1 MPRVTWGIPTDDD
14 SPFDDEPSYEELK
27 EIVAALRL
35 LTEQQSAQ
43 LAGLEA
49 EIAQLKERLG
59 RNPRNSSMPPSAEG
73 LAKPPTASR
82 AERRAANRRPGK
94 QPGSEGKHLAQV
106 IDPDAVVTHTPPACT
121 SCGADLFD
129 ADVVG
134 VERRQVFELPEVS
147 AHVTEHRME
156 RRRCACGCET
166 KAPAPLEAIA
176 PACYGPGIRALA
188 VYLSVY
194 QHVPYDR
201 LAEIFADVVGIPV
214 SVGAIASMVAQA
226 GGALGLFSSVVTDLL
241 RDAPAVHFD
250 ETGARVEGSLHW
262 VHVASS
268 ALYTLLCCHKRRGG
282 VAMDDMGV
290 ITKMTGVA
298 VHDGWK
304 PYRAYDVVHALCNAH
319 HLRELDG
326 VIERFGQEWA
336 EQMITLLLDAKE
348 SVEQAIEQGEV
359 GLDPGVLHSIRVRYG
374 KLISKGWAANAQAT
388 AARPN
393 KWYQNTA
400 TNLIKRLDTYRDD
413 VLRFSADFNVPFSNN
428 QGERDIRMVKLQQK
442 ISGSWRTKTGADHF
456 CAIRSYV
463 STMKKQD
470 YDVLEGLRRVFIGDA
485 WLPAMV
491 PRT

>member
-1 MPRVTWGIPTDDD
+1 MGIPTDDR
-14 SPFDDEPSYEELK
+14 SPFDDTPSYEELK
-27 EIVAALRL
+27 EVVAALRL
-35 LTEQQSAQ
+35 LTEQQSGQIAE
-43 LAGLEA
+43 LES
-49 EIAQLKERLG
+49 EIAKLKERLG

-73 LAKPPTASR
+73 LSKPPAANR
-82 AERRAANRRPGK
+82 AERRAAKRRPGK

-106 IDPDAVVTHTPPACT
+106 LDPDVVMTHTPAACT
-121 SCGADLFD
+121 GCGADLAD
-129 ADVVG
+129 AGVTG
-134 VERRQVFELPEVS
+134 VERRQVFELPEVR
-147 AHVTEHRME
+147 AFVTEHRME

-166 KAPAPLEAIA
+166 KAPAPLEATA

-201 LAEIFADVVGIPV
+201 LAEIFVDVVGISV
-214 SVGAIASMVAQA
+214 SVGAIAAMVSEA
-226 GGALGLFSSVVTDLL
+226 GGALGLFVSVVTDLL
-241 RDAPAVHFD
+241 RDAPTVHFD

-282 VAMDDMGV
+282 IAMDDMGV
-290 ITKMTGVA
+290 IEAMTGVA

-304 PYRAYDVVHALCNAH
+304 PYRSYDVVHALCNAH

-336 EQMITLLLDAKE
+336 QQMITLLLDAKE
-348 SVEQAIEQGEV
+348 SVEQAIERGDV

-374 KLISKGWAANAQAT
+374 KLIAKGWSANAEAS
-388 AARPN
+388 AARPG
-393 KWYQNTA
+393 KWYKNTA
-400 TNLIKRLDTYRDD
+400 TNLLKRLDTYRDD
-413 VLRFSADFNVPFSNN
+413 VLRFTVDFNAPFSNN

-470 YDVLEGLRRVFIGDA
+470 YDVLEGLGRLFIGDA
-485 WLPAMV
+485 WLPTMV

>member
-1 MPRVTWGIPTDDD
+1 LGIPTDDR
-14 SPFDDEPSYEELK
+14 SRFDDTPSYEELK
-27 EIVAALRL
+27 EIVAALRF
-35 LTEQQSAQ
+35 LTEQQGAQ
-43 LAGLEA
+43 IAGLEA
-49 EIAQLKERLG
+49 QIAGLKERLG

-73 LAKPPTASR
+73 LSKPPTANR
-82 AERRAANRRPGK
+82 AERRAAKRRPGK

-106 IDPDAVVTHTPPACT
+106 IDPDAVATHVPRTCT
-121 SCGADLFD
+121 SCGADLAD

-134 VERRQVFELPEVS
+134 VERRQVFELPEVR
-147 AHVTEHRME
+147 AFVTEHRME
-156 RRRCACGCET
+156 RRQCACGCET
-166 KAPAPLEAIA
+166 KAPAPPEATA

-214 SVGAIASMVAQA
+214 SVGAIASMVSEA
-226 GGALGLFSSVVTDLL
+226 GGALGLFVSVVTDLL
-241 RDAPAVHFD
+241 RDAPTVHFD

-268 ALYTLLCCHKRRGG
+268 TLLTLLSCHKRRGG
-282 VAMDDMGV
+282 TAMDDMGV
-290 ITKMTGVA
+290 IAKMTGVA

-304 PYRAYDVVHALCNAH
+304 PYRAYDGVHALCNAH

-326 VIERFGQEWA
+326 VIERFDQEWA

-348 SVEQAIEQGEV
+348 SVEQAVARGEA
-359 GLDPGVLHSIRVRYG
+359 GLDPRVLHSIRVRYG
-374 KLISKGWAANAQAT
+374 KLIAKGRSANAEAT
-388 AARPN
+388 TART
-393 KWYQNTA
+393 KTSYQRSA
-400 TNLIKRLDTYRDD
+400 TNLVKRLDTYRDD
-413 VLRFSADFNVPFSNN
+413 VLRFTTDFNVPFSNN

-442 ISGSWRTKTGADHF
+442 ISGSWRTKVGADHF
-456 CAIRSYV
+456 CAVRSYV

-470 YDVLEGLRRVFIGDA
+470 YSVLDGLQGLFIGDT
-485 WLPAMV
+485 WLPTMV